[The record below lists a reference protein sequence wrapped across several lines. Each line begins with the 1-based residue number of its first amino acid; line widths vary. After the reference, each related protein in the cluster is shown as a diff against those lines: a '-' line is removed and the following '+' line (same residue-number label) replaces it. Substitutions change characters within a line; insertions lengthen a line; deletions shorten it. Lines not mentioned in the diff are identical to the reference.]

1 MRFFLPKFKFFFSEK
16 GQEKGWIQADGGG
29 GGPSNRA
36 SSTMGL
42 STPLLEKDEQEGG
55 CAGHSQPTHDD
66 GITRDTRPTL
76 SRQQTLSNAKAFEAR
91 AREQNHPSH
100 ADADCAPAPVI
111 CGQQAPQTSRPPM
124 SCLSCALHAL
134 PRCPP
139 AQNSAA
145 AAAPPARAR
154 LAQLQLRSSPW
165 LLPAPAPQPRVES
178 TAASWSNFRQVHEAA
193 SSCRCF
199 SQADLPLSPM
209 YYVCMYM
216 YMYMYLH
223 MYTRA
228 YTHANTH
235 AHTHT
240 HTHAHTRTHTHT
252 RQVVVP
258 AGQPCAG
265 ETVTF
270 TVPASAVAGQQIRV
284 PLPRSHAM
292 TKVAAGCFR
301 VQLPGNFAPNQV
313 LQVTVPPGFP
323 QSGQSTRFKV
333 PPHMCPGQYV
343 DVPLP
348 SASGAAPVA
357 QGSFRV
363 RLPASA
369 APGAMLK
376 VSVPAGYVEAGREQT
391 FLVPP
396 GAAPGSLVDVPLP
409 AGGPFQPGVY
419 HGAQVHTQASPASE
433 PLRGVPLG
441 GGVGNNL
448 PQRAEE
454 PDTSYADPPPKN
466 FSV

>member
-1 MRFFLPKFKFFFSEK
+1 MDPSRR
-16 GQEKGWIQADGGG
+16 GGV
-29 GGPSNRA
+29 GPSNRA

-178 TAASWSNFRQVHEAA
+178 TAASWSNFRQVREAA

-209 YYVCMYM
+209 YHVCMYM

-240 HTHAHTRTHTHT
+240 HTHTHAHTHT
-252 RQVVVP
+252 QAHNMTARTRQTR
-258 AGQPCAG
+258 AG
-265 ETVTF
+265 
-270 TVPASAVAGQQIRV
+270 
-284 PLPRSHAM
+284 PLPWRRGSGCLRSACW
-292 TKVAAGCFR
+292 T
-301 VQLPGNFAPNQV
+301 
-313 LQVTVPPGFP
+313 
-323 QSGQSTRFKV
+323 
-333 PPHMCPGQYV
+333 
-343 DVPLP
+343 
-348 SASGAAPVA
+348 
-357 QGSFRV
+357 
-363 RLPASA
+363 
-369 APGAMLK
+369 
-376 VSVPAGYVEAGREQT
+376 
-391 FLVPP
+391 
-396 GAAPGSLVDVPLP
+396 
-409 AGGPFQPGVY
+409 
-419 HGAQVHTQASPASE
+419 
-433 PLRGVPLG
+433 
-441 GGVGNNL
+441 
-448 PQRAEE
+448 
-454 PDTSYADPPPKN
+454 
-466 FSV
+466 

>member
-1 MRFFLPKFKFFFSEK
+1 MLELCASCSAKVPASAKFCGSCGATRSGAPGSVAAAQLALAAAGAGTTAEGGEHGSVMVQLPAGSRS
-16 GQEKGWIQADGGG
+16 GQLMQVLLT
-29 GGPSNRA
+29 GGPP
-36 SSTMGL
+36 
-42 STPLLEKDEQEGG
+42 PLPHVSCVYVHVHVHVFAYVHARVHTCKH
-55 CAGHSQPTHDD
+55 ARTH
-66 GITRDTRPTL
+66 T
-76 SRQQTLSNAKAFEAR
+76 
-91 AREQNHPSH
+91 
-100 ADADCAPAPVI
+100 
-111 CGQQAPQTSRPPM
+111 
-124 SCLSCALHAL
+124 
-134 PRCPP
+134 
-139 AQNSAA
+139 
-145 AAAPPARAR
+145 
-154 LAQLQLRSSPW
+154 
-165 LLPAPAPQPRVES
+165 
-178 TAASWSNFRQVHEAA
+178 
-193 SSCRCF
+193 
-199 SQADLPLSPM
+199 
-209 YYVCMYM
+209 
-216 YMYMYLH
+216 
-223 MYTRA
+223 
-228 YTHANTH
+228 
-235 AHTHT
+235 HTHT
-240 HTHAHTRTHTHT
+240 HTHAHTHT